1 MQDNQVA
8 AHLRSR
14 VIRKEV
20 VRQAGYAHQIGMVH
34 HILAYGRVGRGIQYP
49 LRGDE
54 RHDSAFTHRV
64 KAFQEKVIV
73 YRPCRRVPCRILAAR
88 KFRVEHRH
96 IAKRYIGDSQI
107 KMVHERLFYLLEA
120 LYPYFLSGMQV
131 LQYLARHQVFLKS
144 HDVRV
149 RSVLQHG
156 VHECTDTCRR
166 LQHPVGTDAV
176 FMQHVRDGP
185 SYLRRG
191 IEGGQHG
198 LLHGIHIP
206 FVLRLVFC
214 VLPQQPVQFHG
225 RGKQFEV
232 GLRPVD
238 GIRQF
243 PCRVEYVLQSPETA
257 ITF

>member
-1 MQDNQVA
+1 M
-8 AHLRSR
+8 
-14 VIRKEV
+14 
-20 VRQAGYAHQIGMVH
+20 
-34 HILAYGRVGRGIQYP
+34 
-49 LRGDE
+49 RGDE

-176 FMQHVRDGP
+176 FMQHVRDG
-185 SYLRRG
+185 SGYLRRG

-243 PCRVEYVLQSPETA
+243 PCRVEYALQSPETA